1 MQVRELVLV
10 LKRLLARLWLRLRL
24 QVRVLVQVR
33 LVLLVLPPHWHACC
47 MITVS
52 RCALVAC
59 LPLVD
64 FHDGLVTQRWAR
76 LWQASIRLLQAGIWL
91 KLASFRP

>member
-24 QVRVLVQVR
+24 QVHMR
-33 LVLLVLPPHWHACC
+33 LVRLVLPPHWHACC